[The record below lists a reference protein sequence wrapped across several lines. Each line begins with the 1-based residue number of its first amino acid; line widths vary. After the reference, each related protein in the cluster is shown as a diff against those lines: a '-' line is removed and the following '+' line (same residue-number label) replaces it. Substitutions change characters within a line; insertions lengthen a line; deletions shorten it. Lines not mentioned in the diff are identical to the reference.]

1 MAVTKSWEASVT
13 NRLDFEGKAKSPER
27 QLEFWPLLGA
37 SLLVACGLALV
48 YTAKTQDFPA
58 LQPKLDSGELV
69 DINSVKGANDLM
81 NALFVFNDA
90 GERAYAADRV
100 YTFLL

>member
-13 NRLDFEGKAKSPER
+13 NRLDFEGKTKSRER
-27 QLEFWPLLGA
+27 QREFWPLLGA

-58 LQPKLDSGELV
+58 LQQRLDAGELV
-69 DINSVKGANDLM
+69 DINAVKGPNDLL

-90 GERAYAADRV
+90 ANARTPPTGSTR
-100 YTFLL
+100 TC